1 MPFRV
6 ETGAQCQSYL
16 FWILEMD
23 GSVLDISLYILH
35 DYAGFE
41 NCGTL

>member
-23 GSVLDISLYILH
+23 DSVLDISLYISH